1 MPRQRPFPL
10 HFMYQ
15 PSIERYVV
23 WVTNDIV
30 QLTANEAV
38 MAYRKKMHQEV
49 VLPDNVKAVDQTQSW
64 RRRSEENNLKCD

>member
-1 MPRQRPFPL
+1 
-10 HFMYQ
+10 
-15 PSIERYVV
+15 VV